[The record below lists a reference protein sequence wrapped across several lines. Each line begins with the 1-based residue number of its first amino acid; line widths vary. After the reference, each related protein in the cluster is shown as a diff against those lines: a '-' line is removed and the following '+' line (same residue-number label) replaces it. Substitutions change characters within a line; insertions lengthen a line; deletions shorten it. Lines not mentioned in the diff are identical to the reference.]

1 MLAPQFFIE
10 ELRQFE
16 SIDHAVFYNA
26 NQIEWSSFSISKRN
40 TWTIYDMVAQVWA
53 TDGFWGD
60 FHSSRQ
66 TSGIPSTTISCF
78 SRISDGLA
86 EADWEWT
93 LG

>member
-53 TDGFWGD
+53 TDGFWRRFPLQSLNLGNPVDDD
-60 FHSSRQ
+60 FLFFANQ
-66 TSGIPSTTISCF
+66 
-78 SRISDGLA
+78 
-86 EADWEWT
+86 
-93 LG
+93 